1 MCFTIKW
8 FFGLK
13 AESFI
18 VNPLYPWHCNAVLGA
33 LEQGEF
39 FFLDAPGGTDKTFLI
54 NLLLS
59 KVRQRGDIAIAVAS
73 SGIAATLLTG
83 GRTAH
88 STFKLPLNLAQ
99 QETPSCN
106 IHKNTDE
113 ANVLKQ
119 PKLIVWDECT
129 MAHKNALQALNMALQ
144 DICDSP
150 KLFGGVTLLLAGGFR
165 QTLPIITGGTPAD
178 ELDACLKSSH
188 LWGGVSTLH
197 LNTNMRVRFEGDHS
211 SETFS
216 NQLLEIGNGNMPF
229 IDGYISILN
238 EFANIVPNVEG
249 LKQKVYP
256 NLHENLKNHDW
267 LAERAILAPRND
279 IVGTINSELLAQM
292 SGDTVKYTS
301 VDSVLEDTDSLN
313 YPTEFLNSL
322 EPPGMPPHTLNLK
335 EGYPVM
341 LLRNLDAPKLCNGT
355 RTVVKHMHPHVVE
368 ATIMTGK
375 HKPLIPSDVPLS
387 FKRLQPPLKLCFS
400 MSINKSQGQ
409 SLKAVG
415 IHLQDRIPAFPSGNS
430 LQ

>member
-1 MCFTIKW
+1 MLREINYDQDDMADFVPTHEPT
-8 FFGLK
+8 LV
-13 AESFI
+13 ED
-18 VNPLYPWHCNAVLGA
+18 PLIAYNAVLGA

-39 FFLDAPGGTDKTFLI
+39 FFLDAPGDTGKTFLI

-119 PKLIVWDECT
+119 AKLIVWDECT

-144 DICDSP
+144 DIRDSP
-150 KLFGGVTLLLAGGFR
+150 KLFGRVTLLLAGDFR

-178 ELDACLKSSH
+178 ELDSCLKSSH
-188 LWGGVSTLH
+188 LWVGVSTLH
-197 LNTNMRVRFEGDHS
+197 LNTNGKY
-211 SETFS
+211 
-216 NQLLEIGNGNMPF
+216 GNMPS
-229 IDGYISILN
+229 IDGYISIPN

-249 LKQKVYP
+249 LKQSMYP
-256 NLHENLKNHDW
+256 NLHENLTNHDW

-292 SGDTVKYTS
+292 PGDTVKYAGRHGFT
-301 VDSVLEDTDSLN
+301 
-313 YPTEFLNSL
+313 
-322 EPPGMPPHTLNLK
+322 
-335 EGYPVM
+335 
-341 LLRNLDAPKLCNGT
+341 
-355 RTVVKHMHPHVVE
+355 
-368 ATIMTGK
+368 
-375 HKPLIPSDVPLS
+375 
-387 FKRLQPPLKLCFS
+387 
-400 MSINKSQGQ
+400 
-409 SLKAVG
+409 
-415 IHLQDRIPAFPSGNS
+415 
-430 LQ
+430 